1 MDKFELDYENDEER
15 IEFMTRTPW
24 LKNKT
29 TGKIVYS
36 REGYPIGDNARDP
49 RWKGYPLS
57 LHFNNGIMNLEPVTT
72 GPTEF
77 YMSDG
82 HYAMYRPKPNDA
94 LYEPHA
100 LDYSELLRERYQN
113 YLNKVTAENKNAYK
127 AGLKELSATK
137 RAMEK
142 ELEKEYSKL
151 KQLEIRSG
159 REEAAK
165 KRKIRAAA
173 RRGIDVAP
181 DDESIKETYDSK
193 LAEITKLEKILGNV
207 KILMNQL
214 KININGI

>member
-1 MDKFELDYENDEER
+1 MNNFELDYENDER
-15 IEFMTRTPW
+15 RTEFMTRPPW
-24 LKNKT
+24 LKNKL

-36 REGYPIGDNARDP
+36 KEGYPIGDHTRDP
-49 RWKGYPLS
+49 RWRGYPMS
-57 LHFNNGIMNLEPVTT
+57 LHFNNGIMNLEPNST

-82 HYAMYRPKPNDA
+82 HYAMYKPKSNDVFFEPLA
-94 LYEPHA
+94 LT
-100 LDYSELLRERYQN
+100 YSELLRERYQN
-113 YLNKVTAENKNAYK
+113 YLDKVSAENKVAYK
-127 AGLKELSATK
+127 AGLKELATTK

-142 ELEKEYSKL
+142 ELQKEYAKL

-165 KRKIRAAA
+165 RRRSRAVA
-173 RRGIDVAP
+173 RGIEVTP
-181 DDESIKETYDSK
+181 DDGSVKETYDSK
-193 LAEITKLEKILGNV
+193 LAEIDKIEKVLSNV